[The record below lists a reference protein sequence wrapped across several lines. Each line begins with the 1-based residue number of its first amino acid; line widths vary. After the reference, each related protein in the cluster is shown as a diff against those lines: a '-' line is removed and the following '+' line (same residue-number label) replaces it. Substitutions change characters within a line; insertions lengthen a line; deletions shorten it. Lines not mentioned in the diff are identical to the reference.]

1 MPEESLNL
9 DGSQMAAILLM
20 TLGEDDAAQVLKHM
34 GPKEVQKVGST
45 MATLNDVSTDQVSG
59 VLSEFLQTISA
70 HTALG
75 VDSEGYIRRVLNQA
89 LGDEKA
95 GGIID
100 QILLGG
106 NANGLESLKWMEA
119 RTVAEMIRNEHPQ
132 IIAIVLSYLDSDQ
145 SASILGLL
153 PVRTRVDVLMRVA
166 TLDAVQPAA
175 INELNQVLEE
185 QVSGTSNIQTASV
198 GGLRTAAEIL
208 NFVDTSIESELMD
221 QVNELDADIG
231 QQIQDLMFVFDN
243 LIDLDTTGIQTL
255 MREVSSESLLLALK
269 AADEPMK
276 EKFFAGMSKRAAEM
290 LRDNLASKGPVRL
303 SEVEEAQKEIV
314 TLARRLADEGQIVL
328 GGKGAEEFI

>member
-59 VLSEFLQTISA
+59 VLSELLQTISA

-145 SASILGLL
+145 SAAILGLL

-290 LRDNLASKGPVRL
+290 LRDDLESKGPVRL